1 MRRHPRF
8 LSDAWKA
15 LVFFATVRAAAKPC
29 RSRRVPPAVS
39 ETSPARAGQLS

>member
-1 MRRHPRF
+1 MRHHLRF

-15 LVFFATVRAAAKPC
+15 LAFFVAVRAAARPC

-39 ETSPARAGQLS
+39 EPSAAPLGSRP